1 MGTWGSVPAKHNNI
15 LCIHD
20 DIIHIIVEEHIDLR
34 PIKSSP
40 SLGLLFFLSNSIN
53 YQSTIF
59 SKSFHFLHNPSPTP
73 SVSLEVFPVRRFVSQ
88 SPFFAGVRPLD
99 ASVAFAVVARR
110 SLVLQLRVVPPHLG
124 LELDELFGDLVV
136 GPLGQD
142 SQDGQSRLVHV
153 DAAAERQ
160 PAGARALQG
169 KKWTMGRAEMRKRT
183 LAPNL

>member
-1 MGTWGSVPAKHNNI
+1 MGTWGGVPAKHNNI

-53 YQSTIF
+53 YRFAIF
-59 SKSFHFLHNPSPTP
+59 SKSFHFLHKPSPTP

-88 SPFFAGVRPLD
+88 SPFFA
-99 ASVAFAVVARR
+99 VAARR

-153 DAAAERQ
+153 YAPAERQ

>member
-53 YQSTIF
+53 YQSAIF
-59 SKSFHFLHNPSPTP
+59 SKSFHFLHKPSPTP

-88 SPFFAGVRPLD
+88 SPFFD
-99 ASVAFAVVARR
+99 ASVAFAVAARR